1 MIPKEMYQ
9 AVAFETI
16 AVASTA
22 IGFTAA
28 QINPTDG
35 SHIIAALVTAETAE
49 MRWKIVGTTVAA
61 TTGHLLYVGDAIEV
75 WHPDLAG
82 FRAIRTGDTSGKLQV
97 TYLRG

>member
-28 QINPTDG
+28 QINPTILTPCNG
-35 SHIIAALVTAETAE
+35 II
-49 MRWKIVGTTVAA
+49 
-61 TTGHLLYVGDAIEV
+61 
-75 WHPDLAG
+75 
-82 FRAIRTGDTSGKLQV
+82 
-97 TYLRG
+97 